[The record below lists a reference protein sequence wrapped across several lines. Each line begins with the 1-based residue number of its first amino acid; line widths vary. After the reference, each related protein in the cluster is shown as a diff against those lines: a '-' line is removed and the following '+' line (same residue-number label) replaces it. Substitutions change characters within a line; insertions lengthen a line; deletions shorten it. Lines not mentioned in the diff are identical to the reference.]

1 MAEDLY
7 VVAITALL
15 PLTACMVVFQVNP
28 YHALVIRGILG
39 AVAALVYALF
49 GAADVALTEA
59 LVGTML
65 SITLYAVAVRSSL
78 TMRVGILESELS
90 GESSEQLFS
99 ALRKTLSKY
108 HLRLEK
114 RPYTNAQALQAA
126 LSAKEIHTILS
137 EQWIAWES
145 LPSTSPEG
153 VSEKMVGE
161 TKKQTR
167 RRGDAG
173 TRRMEMPT
181 KISFTPPEEPPP
193 YHIQTRIQRLY
204 EILAEIPPTLAS
216 LTYINSETLNQ
227 SEVNHEKR
235 REVYLGSAE

>member
-1 MAEDLY
+1 MYWHTVLAVGVTMAEDLY

-78 TMRVGILESELS
+78 TMRVGVLEGELS
-90 GESSEQLFS
+90 AESSEQLFS
-99 ALRKTLSKY
+99 AVRKTLSKY

-114 RPYTNAQALQAA
+114 RAYTNVQALQAA

-137 EQWIAWES
+137 EQWIPWGS
-145 LPSTSPEG
+145 LLST
-153 VSEKMVGE
+153 
-161 TKKQTR
+161 
-167 RRGDAG
+167 
-173 TRRMEMPT
+173 
-181 KISFTPPEEPPP
+181 FPEEQSP
-193 YHIQTRIQRLY
+193 YHIQTRIQRLH
-204 EILAEIPPTLAS
+204 EIMAELPPTLAS
-216 LTYINSETLNQ
+216 LTYINSETLSQ
-227 SEVNHEKR
+227 PEVNHEKR
-235 REVYLGSAE
+235 QEVHP